1 MEIGRERRE
10 GWGKDE
16 DGRGRNGGW
25 DGDER
30 ERGRRKGGWGK
41 RREGRKE
48 GRERDDSPDRDSM
61 EREREREREESLQL
75 SGSRNNSLDWMDTD
89 PQSGIDPIT
98 VGILFLPRETGMQ
111 HAYAGN
117 QSWYV

>member
-1 MEIGRERRE
+1 MGMREREEEEKVDGGRE
-10 GWGKDE
+10 GK
-16 DGRGRNGGW
+16 
-25 DGDER
+25 
-30 ERGRRKGGWGK
+30 
-41 RREGRKE
+41 EGRKE
-48 GRERDDSPDRDSM
+48 EREMTVRIETRW
-61 EREREREREESLQL
+61 REREREREESLQL